1 MGVIIK
7 IIGLIC
13 LLSIHFVTASK
24 EEHGENHKNDSTVER
39 VEEKMGEL
47 KDAFDNLLGHK
58 DEPIVDKFSSI
69 AWNDTREIT
78 KENFPDFSDK

>member
-13 LLSIHFVTASK
+13 LLSIPFVTASK
-24 EEHGENHKNDSTVER
+24 KENGENHENDSTVER

-58 DEPIVDKFSSI
+58 
-69 AWNDTREIT
+69 
-78 KENFPDFSDK
+78 